1 MSYSIVARIRAAF
14 GVIFILVFVVGLLG
28 YFGMHSA
35 ANPTAGLMADV
46 LTAVWL
52 ISLASSVG
60 LALYLTRTLNDP
72 LLRLV
77 ALTESLGRG
86 EVPTKITD
94 EFAGGLNTIKN
105 NLNACIDGLGGLV
118 ETNQILQR
126 MAANDLTVPVKGS
139 YQGIFAEV
147 AEATNTAQSRVK
159 SANRACVDVSNGDYQ
174 AVLAEFKKVGRRSE
188 NDTFI
193 PGFIQMMEAI
203 SNLVHDSQSLSDAAV
218 KGELSTRADAS
229 RHKGEYRKVIEGIN
243 ATLDAVAGPLGVA
256 SNCLN
261 LIGKGEIPERL
272 VATYY
277 GEFNTIKSNLNACID
292 GLGGLVETNQILQR
306 MAVNDLTVPVKGSYH
321 GIFAE
326 VAEATNSAQLR
337 VKSANRA
344 CVDVSNGDYQTIL
357 GEFKKVGRRSEND
370 TFIPGFIQMM
380 ESISNLVHDSQS
392 LSDAAVKG
400 ELSTR
405 ADASRHKGEYRKVI
419 EGINATLDAVAGPLN
434 VASNCLNLIG
444 KGEIPEKI
452 AATYYGDFNAIKN
465 NLNACIDGL
474 GGLVE
479 TNQILQRMAANDLTV
494 PVKGSYRGIFAEVAT
509 ATNTAQSRVKSANRA
524 CVDVSNGDYQ
534 TILAEFKK
542 VGRRSENDTFIP
554 GFIQMMEA
562 ISNLVQDSQSL
573 SDAAVKGQL
582 STRADASRHKGQYR
596 KVIDGINA
604 TLDAVTS
611 PLEVAAGRLDQI
623 GKGEIPP
630 QITENYQGDFNGI
643 KNSLN
648 QCIETLTK
656 AAQIAVSISEGD
668 LTVEVKPLSGKDVLG
683 NALASML
690 ENLRRTVLEVSDA
703 AASVTSGSGQMSATS
718 QQLAQGATE
727 QAASAEECTS
737 SMEQMGASV
746 QQNSDNARQ
755 TDKIATKAAEDA
767 TSSGEAVNLTVQAMK
782 EIAEKVGIIDEI
794 SRKTDLLAL
803 NAAVEAARAG
813 EHGKGF
819 AVVASEVRKLAERSQ
834 IAAGEIGRL
843 TSDGVKRAEGAGQLL
858 SKLVPD
864 IRKTAE
870 LVREIAAASA
880 EQGTGATQIGKAMQ
894 QLDQVIQQNAAASEE
909 MSTGS
914 DALSG
919 QAEVLQ
925 NAISFF
931 KLGGLPE
938 QTRRPVVKAQT
949 RVHSRRPVSTRFAQ
963 AEAPKQPGAR
973 GVDIQIG
980 SDHVAADQYD
990 RDFVQ
995 L

>member
-1 MSYSIVARIRAAF
+1 MGYSIVARIRVAF
-14 GVIFILVFVVGLLG
+14 GVMFALVFVVGLLG
-28 YFGMHSA
+28 YLGMHSEGS
-35 ANPTAGLMADV
+35 PTPGLMANV

-52 ISLASSVG
+52 VTLASSVG
-60 LALYLTRTLNDP
+60 LAISLTRALSDP

-77 ALTESLGRG
+77 ALTESLGKG
-86 EVPTKITD
+86 EVPAKITD
-94 EFAGGLNTIKN
+94 VFAGGLNTIK
-105 NLNACIDGLGGLV
+105 D
-118 ETNQILQR
+118 
-126 MAANDLTVPVKGS
+126 
-139 YQGIFAEV
+139 
-147 AEATNTAQSRVK
+147 
-159 SANRACVDVSNGDYQ
+159 
-174 AVLAEFKKVGRRSE
+174 
-188 NDTFI
+188 
-193 PGFIQMMEAI
+193 
-203 SNLVHDSQSLSDAAV
+203 
-218 KGELSTRADAS
+218 
-229 RHKGEYRKVIEGIN
+229 
-243 ATLDAVAGPLGVA
+243 
-256 SNCLN
+256 
-261 LIGKGEIPERL
+261 
-272 VATYY
+272 
-277 GEFNTIKSNLNACID
+277 NLNACID

-306 MAVNDLTVPVKGSYH
+306 MAVNDLTVPVKGSYQ

-326 VAEATNSAQLR
+326 VAMATNTAQSR
-337 VKSANRA
+337 VRSANRA
-344 CVDVSNGDYQTIL
+344 CVDVSNGDYQAVL
-357 GEFKKVGRRSEND
+357 GEFKKVGKRSEND

-419 EGINATLDAVAGPLN
+419 DGMNATLDAVSGPLD
-434 VASNCLNLIG
+434 VASSCLNLIG

-452 AATYYGDFNAIKN
+452 AATYYGDFNIIKN

-479 TNQILQRMAANDLTV
+479 TNQILQRMALNDLTV
-494 PVKGSYRGIFAEVAT
+494 PVKGSYQGIFAEVAT

-534 TILAEFKK
+534 TVFAEFKK

-554 GFIQMMEA
+554 GFIQMMES
-562 ISNLVQDSQSL
+562 INNLVQDSQSL
-573 SDAAVKGQL
+573 SDAAVKGEL
-582 STRADASRHKGQYR
+582 STRVDTSRHNGAYR

-604 TLDAVTS
+604 TLDAVTR

-623 GKGEIPP
+623 GKGEIPG
-630 QITENYQGDFNGI
+630 QITENYNGDFNGI

-648 QCIETLTK
+648 QCIETLKK
-656 AAQIAVSISEGD
+656 AAEIAVSISEGD
-668 LTVEVKPLSGKDVLG
+668 LRVEVKPLSGKDVLG
-683 NALASML
+683 NALATMM

-737 SMEQMGASV
+737 SMEEMGASV

-767 TSSGEAVNLTVQAMK
+767 ALGGDAVNLTVQAMK
-782 EIAEKVGIIDEI
+782 EIAEKVSIIDEI

-858 SKLVPD
+858 AKLVPD

-914 DALSG
+914 DALSS

-925 NAISFF
+925 SAISFF
-931 KLGGLPE
+931 KLGGLQE
-938 QTRRPVVKAQT
+938 QTRRPVAQT
-949 RVHSRRPVSTRFAQ
+949 QARVSLQRPVVTRIAQ
-963 AEAPKQPGAR
+963 AGKPKQAGVR
-973 GVDIQIG
+973 GVDIQIDSNNG
-980 SDHVAADQYD
+980 IADQYD

-995 L
+995 Q